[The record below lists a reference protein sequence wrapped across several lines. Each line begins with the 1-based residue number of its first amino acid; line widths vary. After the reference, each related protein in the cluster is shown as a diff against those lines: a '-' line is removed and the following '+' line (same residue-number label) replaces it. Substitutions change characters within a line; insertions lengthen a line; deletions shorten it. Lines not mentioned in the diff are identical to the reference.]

1 VSLESDLC
9 PPKPF
14 CHLGLQASVLSSVLT
29 VSILEIDKRISS
41 CQNTLSS
48 LHRSHSLRYF
58 YLTNLAMMRCHRYNR
73 LDDERD
79 LNDAILQFTEAIF
92 LRFYRLDKSDANPM
106 EVFYFLAYA
115 LFCRSQ
121 KFKRQGDVRS
131 CVKYL
136 RYLRDRSFEA
146 FGVPYVVVT
155 QFLVKALALQLEL
168 EPDHYTQNIEEMSA
182 LCRELFTL
190 DDEDP
195 YLEAVVSSFALAVGD
210 AVSSF
215 GIPSEQVIECLREA
229 NTRLPDLHEVN
240 IALSWS
246 LFVRFDGTGPSDDLD
261 EAIATADK
269 VIAFRSCEGSHS
281 PRLSEATSIAAVIA
295 FYRSALYD
303 NPEYL
308 EEAFLRTHNHLKT
321 GPPEDLQYSYFNQIL
336 ERLEARRF
344 EEFGVTN
351 GPRRAHAKGPEVV
364 DIPSFSHL
372 ATSLVESKSDS
383 DTVKSLSMKLKD
395 RIRHQ
400 RAVAF
405 IDRIVDIADVPE
417 AIKYCKLLLA
427 SLPPADDFALLSAI
441 KLGDALH
448 RMFTHTTNTEYLDAS
463 IAVWRDTTKFPAS
476 PWKHDAVTK
485 LTRALF
491 FRFLSSN
498 DRKDFDELMRLF
510 PIAANDVFGWIPSR
524 FNISCMWTW
533 MARSSGHPS
542 TSTAYQSAMS
552 LVQDF
557 LSFSPTVEIQH
568 SRLFAVR
575 DGIDKLPL
583 EFASYHVQVGHLTQ
597 AIETLERGR
606 GLLWSELRG
615 FRTSTDLLRK
625 LDSYLAEKFARINR
639 DLEALTTSGYPR
651 VSVKDGEVDA
661 GDGMNPFGQF
671 VVKQRNLVK
680 ERDRLIF
687 QIQASPGF
695 ETFMKAPSFDI
706 LRSSAADGP
715 VIIINHCRW
724 RSDIII
730 ILYDRPP
737 SLILTTDDF
746 YDRAIGLRD
755 QLLAA
760 RKKGLDSEEYNDALS
775 SVLAVLYNIVGKPVI
790 EKLRELNVPEQSR
803 IWWCPTSVLCS
814 LPLHAMGPI
823 RSDGRTKLYFSDLY
837 IPSYTPTLSALM
849 EAHRPGPRT
858 FDKPSILLV
867 VQPDANMPNALQE
880 MRVIQ
885 TVTPSVTTLLR
896 GKAKPTS
903 ALEHLRNHQFAHFS
917 CHGKLEKGKPFEA
930 SFKLYKGAR
939 LTLLDF
945 VRSQLR
951 TAEFAFLSACHTA
964 ELTEESIAD
973 EGLHLTAAVQYCG
986 FRSVVGTMWEMADI
1000 DGPSLVGD
1008 FYRSVFS
1015 DKRTE
1020 LPYHERT
1027 AEALRDAVRNLR
1039 RKRNITLERWVNFVH
1054 YGA

>member
-1 VSLESDLC
+1 
-9 PPKPF
+9 
-14 CHLGLQASVLSSVLT
+14 
-29 VSILEIDKRISS
+29 
-41 CQNTLSS
+41 
-48 LHRSHSLRYF
+48 
-58 YLTNLAMMRCHRYNR
+58 
-73 LDDERD
+73 
-79 LNDAILQFTEAIF
+79 
-92 LRFYRLDKSDANPM
+92 
-106 EVFYFLAYA
+106 
-115 LFCRSQ
+115 
-121 KFKRQGDVRS
+121 
-131 CVKYL
+131 
-136 RYLRDRSFEA
+136 
-146 FGVPYVVVT
+146 
-155 QFLVKALALQLEL
+155 
-168 EPDHYTQNIEEMSA
+168 
-182 LCRELFTL
+182 
-190 DDEDP
+190 
-195 YLEAVVSSFALAVGD
+195 
-210 AVSSF
+210 
-215 GIPSEQVIECLREA
+215 
-229 NTRLPDLHEVN
+229 
-240 IALSWS
+240 
-246 LFVRFDGTGPSDDLD
+246 
-261 EAIATADK
+261 
-269 VIAFRSCEGSHS
+269 
-281 PRLSEATSIAAVIA
+281 
-295 FYRSALYD
+295 
-303 NPEYL
+303 
-308 EEAFLRTHNHLKT
+308 
-321 GPPEDLQYSYFNQIL
+321 
-336 ERLEARRF
+336 
-344 EEFGVTN
+344 
-351 GPRRAHAKGPEVV
+351 
-364 DIPSFSHL
+364 
-372 ATSLVESKSDS
+372 
-383 DTVKSLSMKLKD
+383 
-395 RIRHQ
+395 
-400 RAVAF
+400 
-405 IDRIVDIADVPE
+405 
-417 AIKYCKLLLA
+417 
-427 SLPPADDFALLSAI
+427 
-441 KLGDALH
+441 
-448 RMFTHTTNTEYLDAS
+448 
-463 IAVWRDTTKFPAS
+463 
-476 PWKHDAVTK
+476 
-485 LTRALF
+485 
-491 FRFLSSN
+491 
-498 DRKDFDELMRLF
+498 
-510 PIAANDVFGWIPSR
+510 
-524 FNISCMWTW
+524 
-533 MARSSGHPS
+533 
-542 TSTAYQSAMS
+542 
-552 LVQDF
+552 
-557 LSFSPTVEIQH
+557 
-568 SRLFAVR
+568 
-575 DGIDKLPL
+575 
-583 EFASYHVQVGHLTQ
+583 
-597 AIETLERGR
+597 
-606 GLLWSELRG
+606 LRG

-973 EGLHLTAAVQYCG
+973 EGLHLTAAVQYCR

-1000 DGPSLVGD
+1000 DGPGLAGN

-1015 DKRTE
+1015 DRRPE
-1020 LPYHERT
+1020 LPYYERT